1 MLSNYSGEGSF
12 VTIKTSSTRPRRGAL
27 IPISLRPTEV
37 SNISPLDSSTFGKH
51 QIGLLAEGSTDN
63 RSVVPP
69 PGLLDPGPL
78 VLIVCLAC
86 VLLSDDCERDPSQ
99 CGQTAAGDITFKLVE
114 QDNQIKLNM
123 AGGGAGGGWSK
134 LWQLHFSLCRHS

>member
-12 VTIKTSSTRPRRGAL
+12 VTIKTSSTRPSRGAL

-69 PGLLDPGPL
+69 PGLPTDPL

-86 VLLSDDCERDPSQ
+86 VLLSDDSERDPSQ
-99 CGQTAAGDITFKLVE
+99 CGQTAAGDITFRLVE

-134 LWQLHFSLCRHS
+134 VWQLYFSLYRHS